1 MRARIASPETLP
13 WLGALPHLK
22 CSPGRSHWEHWNEE
36 GTRPVLIV
44 SPAAFNELTG
54 APVVLPIAT
63 GGGFARRRG
72 FAVSLEGA
80 GTRTTGV
87 IPCDQ
92 PRALDLGARKGRHVD
107 TVPERIMHEVLARL
121 ATLLE

>member
-1 MRARIASPETLP
+1 MKRGAI
-13 WLGALPHLK
+13 WLVSLDPAAGH
-22 CSPGRSHWEHWNEE
+22 EQQ

-44 SPAAFNELTG
+44 SPAPFNELTG
-54 APVVLPIAT
+54 TPVVLPITT

-87 IPCDQ
+87 IRCDQ
-92 PRALDLGARKGRHVD
+92 PRVLDLSARKGELLE
-107 TVPERIMHEVLARL
+107 TVPEDLIDDVLARL
-121 ATLLE
+121 AAILG

>member
-1 MRARIASPETLP
+1 MKRGDI
-13 WLGALPHLK
+13 WLVSLDPTAGH
-22 CSPGRSHWEHWNEE
+22 EQQ

-44 SPAAFNELTG
+44 SPAPFNDLTG
-54 APVVLPIAT
+54 TPVVLPITT

-87 IPCDQ
+87 IRCDQ
-92 PRALDLGARKGRHVD
+92 PRTLDLAARNGKFLE
-107 TVPERIMHEVLARL
+107 TVPEHIIDDVLARL
-121 ATLLE
+121 VTVLDR

>member
-1 MRARIASPETLP
+1 MKRGDI
-13 WLGALPHLK
+13 WLVSLDPTAGH
-22 CSPGRSHWEHWNEE
+22 EQQ

-44 SPAAFNELTG
+44 SPAPFNDLTG
-54 APVVLPIAT
+54 TPVVLPITT

-87 IPCDQ
+87 IRCDQ
-92 PRALDLGARKGRHVD
+92 PRVLDLAARNGKFLE
-107 TVPERIMHEVLARL
+107 TVPEHIIDDVLARL
-121 ATLLE
+121 ATVLDR